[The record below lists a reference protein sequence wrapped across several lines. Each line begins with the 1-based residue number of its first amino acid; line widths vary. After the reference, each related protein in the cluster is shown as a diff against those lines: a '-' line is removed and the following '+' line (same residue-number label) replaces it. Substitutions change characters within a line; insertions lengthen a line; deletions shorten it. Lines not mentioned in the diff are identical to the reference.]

1 MSIKKQF
8 LKSKPVCKVTFS
20 LSKEEALDAE
30 KVQLLG
36 DFNNWNVEEAIDLKK
51 FKNGSYKATLDL
63 ETEKEY
69 QFKYLFD
76 ETKWENDA
84 AADRYVDNGISA
96 EGNFLV
102 AL

>member
-20 LSKEEALDAE
+20 LTSEDTMNAE

-36 DFNNWNVEEAIDLKK
+36 DFNDWNVKEAIDLKK
-51 FKNGSYKATLDL
+51 FKNGSFKTTLDL
-63 ETEKEY
+63 ETSKSY
-69 QFKYLFD
+69 QFKYLVD
-76 ETKWENDA
+76 DSKWENDA
-84 AADRYVDNGISA
+84 TADSYVNNGIDSDD
-96 EGNFLV
+96 NFVV